1 MNGKPHIDAIDPVCA
16 LPGGEVR
23 ILGSGLGPH
32 ELRRPRVS
40 FGEVDGPV
48 VISSEQFIVA
58 RVPEG
63 AASGEVVVS
72 YNGCRSNPQEVHI
85 AVPIAESLHPVANPA
100 VDAHG
105 NIYVTFSGS
114 RGQKVPVAIYR
125 IDTGYNIKPFLH
137 EMMNATGLAFDRA
150 GSLY

>member
-1 MNGKPHIDAIDPVCA
+1 MDRKTGTKNVNGKPHIDAIDPVCA

-23 ILGSGLGPH
+23 IVGSGLGPH

-40 FGEVDGPV
+40 FGDVDGPV

-72 YNGCRSNPQEVHI
+72 ANGSRSNPQEVRI
-85 AVPIAESLHPVANPA
+85 AVPIAESLHPVCQPGRRRARQYLCDLLRLARTEGPGR
-100 VDAHG
+100 HL
-105 NIYVTFSGS
+105 SHRHQLQRSS
-114 RGQKVPVAIYR
+114 RSCTR
-125 IDTGYNIKPFLH
+125 
-137 EMMNATGLAFDRA
+137 
-150 GSLY
+150 